1 MKIFSGGRKCHF
13 TYSVDILSNT
23 MSIIYSDVLRYAKT
37 IHEQELVQAS
47 DKSKILR
54 DTPKL
59 PGIGSL
65 N

>member
-1 MKIFSGGRKCHF
+1 MKIFSGERKCHF
-13 TYSVDILSNT
+13 TYSVDTFSNT
-23 MSIIYSDVLRYAKT
+23 VSIIYSDILRYAKT
-37 IHEQELVQAS
+37 IHEQELVQTS
-47 DKSKILR
+47 DKRKILR